1 MPCRLP
7 VDLHTFQG
15 ILYTKGR
22 YFSMAKSFNYRKYYK
37 DYYGIDFDS
46 SYVIHHIDFDR
57 SNNDINNLILLPSKL
72 HSRYHFLL
80 TGFNPDKNNKGIASL
95 DFKIV
100 SECGSIPMF
109 GINMMKNLCETM
121 VEIDKW
127 VRIKS
132 DMDNEKYNKEKNGI

>member
-7 VDLHTFQG
+7 VDLHTLQG
-15 ILYTKGR
+15 ILYTEGR

-46 SYVIHHIDFDR
+46 NYVIHHIDFDR

-80 TGFNPDKNNKGIASL
+80 TGFN
-95 DFKIV
+95 KI
-100 SECGSIPMF
+100 
-109 GINMMKNLCETM
+109 
-121 VEIDKW
+121 
-127 VRIKS
+127 
-132 DMDNEKYNKEKNGI
+132 

>member
-1 MPCRLP
+1 
-7 VDLHTFQG
+7 
-15 ILYTKGR
+15 
-22 YFSMAKSFNYRKYYK
+22 MAKSFNYRKYYK

-80 TGFNPDKNNKGIASL
+80 TGFNSDKNNKGIASL

-132 DMDNEKYNKEKNGI
+132 DMDREKYNKEIYGI

>member
-15 ILYTKGR
+15 IYYTKGR
-22 YFSMAKSFNYRKYYK
+22 YFFMAKSFNYRKYYK

-46 SYVIHHIDFDR
+46 NYVVHHIDFDR
-57 SNNDINNLILLPSKL
+57 SNNDINNLLLLPSKL
-72 HSRYHFLL
+72 HSRYHFFLN
-80 TGFNPDKNNKGIASL
+80 GFNSGKSNKGVVCL

-109 GINMMKNLCETM
+109 GINTMKNLCETM
-121 VEIDKW
+121 EEIDRW

-132 DMDNEKYNKEKNGI
+132 DMDRAKYNKEVCGI